1 LISRIGIDGN
11 LTLAELE
18 EVFDLVKMDAGVAV
32 IEMLKQEGVSHI
44 FGIVGSSFLDILD
57 PLFDR
62 SDVKFIGTRHEQG
75 AALMADGYS
84 RISGKPSVCLVTNGP
99 GVLNLTYGIGSA
111 FVAHSP
117 VVVLAPSASR
127 SHQNRASTQE
137 FDQVALFKP
146 ITKAAFA
153 INKIEVLPEALRHA
167 FRVATSGKMGPVMI
181 DIPRDLLPGAEID
194 LDLMTPDNY
203 RPGQT
208 RSRGDRDL
216 IDKAAAVLSA
226 AQRPVIIAGGGVQWS
241 DAGEEVCRM
250 AELTGAAIVTSYG
263 RADAVPNDHPSYLGH
278 LGRLGSL
285 EGIEAVRQAD
295 TILAVGTR
303 LSQSTTFY
311 DNRFI
316 PADAKIVQ
324 IEIDPQEIGR
334 NYPITV
340 GIEGDAKAVMDGLL
354 EKVREGEPRPN
365 SGWVAEIGDL
375 ATRRTN
381 RLDDEGKD
389 TTMPM
394 KPQKVYA
401 ELRKVIPRNA
411 IVALDAGLAPN
422 YGQDRLNYYEPR
434 SLITSLD
441 LGGLGFSFPA
451 SIGAKFA
458 APDRPVINF
467 NGDGGFLF
475 NAQEFS
481 TLVENNLPVV
491 TVVMNNGVWGSE
503 KAYQRYAFNERY
515 VGADVTNPRY
525 DKYAEIFGG
534 AGFYVERPEDIGNA
548 MIEALNCGKPSIIE
562 IPTDPDE
569 MPRPARLNE
578 VQGPT
583 K

>member
-1 LISRIGIDGN
+1 M
-11 LTLAELE
+11 TLAELE

-250 AELTGAAIVTSYG
+250 AELTGAVIVTSYG